1 MIDIDKIKKN
11 KKSSIF
17 GKYIY
22 YIPEID
28 STNSY
33 AQRLAQEGAPEGTV
47 VLTDYQK
54 DGRGRLDRTWE
65 SSRGA
70 NVLMSLILRPKVEI
84 ERAIRITLASVEI
97 VVGSLEKLLKKSHS
111 KKIEFSVKWP
121 NDIMVNGK
129 KIAGI
134 LAESSLREKK
144 ILYVV
149 VGIGININQNLSELS
164 KDVRKSSTS
173 LLAETGKEFKREKII
188 LEIITSFEK
197 NYFYLERTKYDH
209 VIEAWKRH
217 CPYIGK
223 NIIIETHTHHEE
235 GKFIDVN
242 EKGVLLYKTEDGQ
255 LKELVTG
262 TIKSIKARNG
272 SDG

>member
-1 MIDIDKIKKN
+1 MIDIEEIKKS

-65 SSRGA
+65 SSKGA

-97 VVGSLEKLLKKSHS
+97 VVSSLEKFLKKSQS

-134 LAESSLREKK
+134 LAESSLREKE
-144 ILYVV
+144 IVFVV
-149 VGIGININQNLSELS
+149 VGIGVNINQNLLELS
-164 KDVRKSSTS
+164 EDVRKNSTS
-173 LLAETGKEFKREKII
+173 LLAETGIEFKREKII

-223 NIIIETHTHHEE
+223 DIIIETHTHHEE
-235 GKFIDVN
+235 GKFVDVS

-255 LKELVTG
+255 LKELVAG

-272 SDG
+272 SDD

>member
-1 MIDIDKIKKN
+1 MIDIEEIKKS

-33 AQRLAQEGAPEGTV
+33 AKRLAQEGAPEGTV

-54 DGRGRLDRTWE
+54 EGRGRLDRTWE
-65 SSRGA
+65 SSKGA

-97 VVGSLEKLLKKSHS
+97 VVSSLEKFLKKSQS
-111 KKIEFSVKWP
+111 KNIEFSVKWP

-134 LAESSLREKK
+134 LAESSLREKE
-144 ILYVV
+144 IVFVV
-149 VGIGININQNLSELS
+149 VGIGVNINQNLLELS
-164 KDVRKSSTS
+164 EDVRKNSTS

-223 NIIIETHTHHEE
+223 DIIIETHTHHEE
-235 GKFIDVN
+235 GKFVDVS

-255 LKELVTG
+255 LKELVAG

-272 SDG
+272 SNG

>member
-1 MIDIDKIKKN
+1 MIDIDKIKQN

-33 AQRLAQEGAPEGTV
+33 AQRLAHEGAPEGTV

-65 SSRGA
+65 SSREA

-84 ERAIRITLASVEI
+84 ERAVRITLASVEI
-97 VVGSLEKLLKKSHS
+97 VVGSLEKFLKKARS

-144 ILYVV
+144 IVSVV
-149 VGIGININQNLSELS
+149 VGIGINVNQNLSEFS
-164 KDVRKSSTS
+164 RDVRRNSTS
-173 LLAETGKEFKREKII
+173 LLAETGKNFKLENII

-197 NYFYLERTKYDH
+197 KYFYMERTKYDH

-223 NIIIETHTHHEE
+223 DIIIETHTHQEE

-262 TIKSIKARNG
+262 TIKSIKARHGSNG
-272 SDG
+272 